1 MSQRVKVK
9 VSAGARGEKVEVTG
23 DGSLKVRVTAPPE
36 KGKANK
42 RVLQLVAEHFAVP
55 VSQLVLV
62 GGHTKRDKVIELL

>member
-1 MSQRVKVK
+1 MR